1 MFLKILEK
9 IWADF
14 QTTGKLLVNNRKKFK
29 IEICEPGLRFA
40 LLNLEDCWIN
50 QERFHQK
57 CSMSNK
63 I

>member
-1 MFLKILEK
+1 MFLKIFLE

-14 QTTGKLLVNNRKKFK
+14 QTTGKLLVNNRKK
-29 IEICEPGLRFA
+29 IQSRDLNCQPGLRFA

-50 QERFHQK
+50 HQK